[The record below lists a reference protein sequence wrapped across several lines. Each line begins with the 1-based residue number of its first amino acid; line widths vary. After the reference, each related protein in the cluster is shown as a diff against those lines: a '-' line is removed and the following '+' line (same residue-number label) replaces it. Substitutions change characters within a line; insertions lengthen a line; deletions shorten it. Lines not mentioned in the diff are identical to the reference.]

1 MAEMANMKKET
12 PRKVLILSSHPL
24 FGKGLRKLLQDRHK
38 VAVEVVK
45 IISSID
51 EAADAIDASVPDLI
65 VIDYDDEKIN
75 IDEFMAR
82 FVEGAGS
89 QRVVLL
95 SLKES
100 GNQAVIYDRRTMAA
114 SQIDDWFKEWSYPA
128 EEDL

>member
-1 MAEMANMKKET
+1 MKKVT

-38 VAVEVVK
+38 TAVDVVK
-45 IISSID
+45 IITSVD
-51 EAADAIDASVPDLI
+51 EAADAITKIVPDLI
-65 VIDYDDEKIN
+65 VVDYDDEKIN
-75 IDEFMAR
+75 MDEFMAR

-89 QRVVLL
+89 LRVVLL

-114 SQIDDWFKEWSYPA
+114 SQIDDWFKEWSHQA
-128 EEDL
+128 GEDI